1 MPSRALSIT
10 TSSLADSAHAVT
22 VAPTATPAPSSVP
35 PIRKGVNSVYRLFRH
50 LLGRRIDE
58 RRIERHRED
67 AWRAIGMPMP
77 IH

>member
-1 MPSRALSIT
+1 MPSHAPSVAS
-10 TSSLADSAHAVT
+10 SSLADSAPAVT
-22 VAPTATPAPSSVP
+22 VATTATAAPSSVP
-35 PIRKGVNSVYRLFRH
+35 PIRKEVNSVYRLFRH

>member
-1 MPSRALSIT
+1 MPSHTPSIAS
-10 TSSLADSAHAVT
+10 SSLVDSAHSVT
-22 VAPTATPAPSSVP
+22 VAPTATAAPSSVP
-35 PIRKGVNSVYRLFRH
+35 PVRKEVNSVHRLFRH

>member
-1 MPSRALSIT
+1 MPSHAPSVAS
-10 TSSLADSAHAVT
+10 SSLADSA
-22 VAPTATPAPSSVP
+22 PASVP
-35 PIRKGVNSVYRLFRH
+35 PIRKEVNSVYRLFRH

-77 IH
+77 SH

>member
-1 MPSRALSIT
+1 MPSHAPSIAS
-10 TSSLADSAHAVT
+10 SSLTDSAHAVT
-22 VAPTATPAPSSVP
+22 VAAMATDAPSSVSS
-35 PIRKGVNSVYRLFRH
+35 IRKEVNSVYRLFRH